1 MDSIIFIVGAPK
13 AIMAKKS
20 SIPGELLNSSDEFL
34 KGSERLGLNWWHW
47 DNEERKLSLSPEL
60 LRILGYTPE
69 EFDPSVPSVYK
80 NIHPEDAEENLNKIR
95 RLILDEDSLYEI
107 EFRVKD
113 DQGAWQWY
121 YNRGIVIQRDE
132 HGKGVSVGGIT
143 INISGQYKQMMA
155 RVEEKEKFE
164 FIFRNT
170 DEAIVIME
178 VEEGKAS
185 RVVEANKAALK
196 LFEIRSEDLMDLIP
210 TIFFPE
216 DMMDKRGEFIRQ
228 VLEKGSGRVELNMQI
243 NENKT
248 CWLDITA
255 HTFSHTGKDLV
266 VALVKDITSGKKT
279 EAALKETE
287 KVYRTLFEAADDA
300 IGLFSLD
307 REVIVI
313 NSAFHSIFGYEQEEF
328 LEMGYMGNLHP
339 DDRQMLA
346 ALRDKLLTEGNL
358 SIDFR
363 ARHKSGEYL
372 NISSKNVVIRGEPGE
387 KDLFLTIMR
396 DVTGYRKD
404 MQELESAKERAEES
418 DKLKSAF
425 LANMSHEIRT
435 PMNSIVGFSNLL
447 VNEGITDDARS
458 MYVKRIV
465 RNSELLMA
473 LISDIIDLAK
483 IESGQLP
490 IVYGKLRLS
499 SLVDEMKQ
507 YAWEELDRIGKT
519 GIDIRTDQQAG
530 DTEIDTDVVRL
541 GQIMKNLVDNA
552 IKFTKSGS
560 VTIGCKRA
568 ASDANVILFV
578 EDTGIGIAQENFDL
592 IFDQFR
598 QIDGS
603 NTRKFGGT
611 GLGLAICKNLA
622 YMMDGRIWVE
632 SVEAKGAVFQLE
644 LPVKS
649 ARKPGYKEEKMV
661 HPDGASGTGRSL
673 SVMVVDDMK
682 DAVILFCEMLR
693 GLGHNVVTATSG
705 YEALRLLEK
714 NPLPDLVFMDVSM
727 PVLTGTD
734 TMRIMKER
742 FPAIKVVAESAHALV
757 GDRDRFLQEGFDAY
771 LPKPFSNE
779 QLIEILK
786 LFS

>member
-1 MDSIIFIVGAPK
+1 
-13 AIMAKKS
+13 MAKKS
-20 SIPGELLNSSDEFL
+20 IIPREFL
-34 KGSERLGLNWWHW
+34 NPSAEFVAGSERLGLYWWHW
-47 DNEERKLSLSPEL
+47 NNEVRKLFLSPAL
-60 LRILGYTPE
+60 LKILGYTPE

-113 DQGAWQWY
+113 AQGNWQWY
-121 YNRGIVIQRDE
+121 YNRGTVTQRDE
-132 HGKGVSVGGIT
+132 NGKGLTVGGIT
-143 INISGQYKQMMA
+143 IDISGQYKQMMA
-155 RVEEKEKFE
+155 KLQEKEKFE
-164 FIFRNT
+164 FVFKNT
-170 DEAIVIME
+170 DEAIVILE
-178 VEEGKAS
+178 LQEGMTSK
-185 RVVEANKAALK
+185 VVDANKAALK
-196 LFEIRSEDLMDLIP
+196 LFEVRSKDQMVLLP
-210 TIFFPE
+210 TAIVPE
-216 DMMDKRGEFIRQ
+216 DMKSRRAEFLKQ
-228 VLEKGSGRVELNMQI
+228 VMEKGSGRVELNMQI
-243 NENKT
+243 GKDKNR
-248 CWLDITA
+248 WIDITA
-255 HTFSHTGKDLV
+255 HTFKHTGKTHV
-266 VALVKDITSGKKT
+266 VAVAKDITSGKEK
-279 EAALKETE
+279 EAERKETE
-287 KVYRTLFEAADDA
+287 RVYRTLFEAADDA
-300 IGLFSLD
+300 IGLFSMD

-313 NSAFHSIFGYEQEEF
+313 NSAFYSIFGYEQEEF
-328 LEMGYMGNLHP
+328 LEMGFMGNFHP
-339 DDRQMLA
+339 DDRYMAHTFRDRL
-346 ALRDKLLTEGNL
+346 LREG
-358 SIDFR
+358 SVSVDFR
-363 ARHKSGEYL
+363 AMHKSGEYL
-372 NISSKNVVIRGEPGE
+372 HISSKNVLIPGEPGE

-404 MQELESAKERAEES
+404 MHELERAKEKAEES

-447 VNEGITDDARS
+447 VNEGITDDSRAL
-458 MYVKRIV
+458 YVQRIV

-490 IVYGKLRLS
+490 IVYGKLRIS
-499 SLVDEMKQ
+499 SLVEEMKQ
-507 YAWEELDRIGKT
+507 YALDELDRIGKT
-519 GIDIRTDQQAG
+519 GIDILIDQQSG
-530 DTEIDTDVVRL
+530 ETEIETDVVRL

-552 IKFTKSGS
+552 IKFTRNGS

-568 ASDANVILFV
+568 ASDADVILFV
-578 EDTGIGIAQENFDL
+578 EDTGIGIAQENFEL

-622 YMMDGRIWVE
+622 HMMDGRIWVE
-632 SVEAKGAVFQLE
+632 SVAGEGAIFQVE

-649 ARKPGYKEEKMV
+649 ARNRGFEEQKEVLSDE
-661 HPDGASGTGRSL
+661 ASGPGKIL
-673 SVMVVDDMK
+673 SIMVVDDMK
-682 DAVILFCEMLR
+682 DAVVLFCEMLR
-693 GLGHNVVTATSG
+693 GLGHTVVTATSG

-714 NPLPDLVFMDVSM
+714 SPLPDLVFMDVQM

-742 FPAIKVVAESAHALV
+742 FPSIKVVAESAHALV
-757 GDRDRFLQEGFDAY
+757 GDRARFLQEGFDAY
-771 LPKPFSNE
+771 LPKPFSME
-779 QLIEILK
+779 QLTDVLK